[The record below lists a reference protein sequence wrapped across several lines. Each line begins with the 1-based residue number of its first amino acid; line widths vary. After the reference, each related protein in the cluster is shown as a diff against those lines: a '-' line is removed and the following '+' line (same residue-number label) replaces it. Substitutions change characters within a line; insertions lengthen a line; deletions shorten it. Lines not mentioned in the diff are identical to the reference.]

1 MQKGTS
7 SEDGSASSNV
17 DKEEAVPVVTPSNG
31 SQSVNVLVSGLN
43 ALDVSSNKDVA
54 SSDLGEAPNPGT
66 TREET
71 EKRIRA
77 LKKKVRFQTS
87 QENVFGV
94 RDMMIQVVAETC
106 NLAVLC
112 NCHLLLT
119 FADPTHRSSAAED
132 CPQRPKA
139 GAIGEIL

>member
-31 SQSVNVLVSGLN
+31 SQSVNVLVSGLE

-54 SSDLGEAPNPGT
+54 SLTSELGEAPNPGT
-66 TREET
+66 AREDT
-71 EKRIRA
+71 EKRIRT

-87 QENVFGV
+87 PACFRIRFENVFGV

-106 NLAVLC
+106 NLAGLC
-112 NCHLLLT
+112 NCL
-119 FADPTHRSSAAED
+119 FVIF
-132 CPQRPKA
+132 C
-139 GAIGEIL
+139 